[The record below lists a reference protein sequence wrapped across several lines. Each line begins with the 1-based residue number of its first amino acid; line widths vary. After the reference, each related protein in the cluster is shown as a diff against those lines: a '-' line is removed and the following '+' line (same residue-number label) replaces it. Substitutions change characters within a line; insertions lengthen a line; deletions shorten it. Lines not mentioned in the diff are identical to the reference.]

1 MKIAINCAFFQPKG
15 GGIREY
21 ILNLVQNLV
30 KIDSKNEYVAYVLSD
45 MVDYAKMYFPFG
57 LRIKKIPYT
66 SQQVIKRSLF
76 ESSFWRREE
85 RDEQFDIFHS
95 PFFHAPRLKK
105 AKVIITVHDLRFCR
119 FPSTYTFKRL
129 LFLKY
134 AVAHSVRS
142 CDKIISI
149 SSFTKDELIHF
160 YKLPENKVVT
170 VLEAINLEEFS
181 VKSLAA
187 LSDSDKKIADKLC
200 NKMFLF
206 SLGHIEPR
214 KNYIRLS
221 QAFKKLLKEVD
232 SEVYLVIAGKRA
244 QGFKQ
249 FASEIQ
255 GEKRII
261 YLDFVSRDLLLWLYS
276 HASAFV
282 FPSIYEG
289 FGFPPLEAAAL
300 GTISAVSNSSCIPEI
315 CGDSALYFNPCN
327 VEDIKN
333 ACKQI
338 LFNQEIRSELKEKSK
353 KNLQR
358 FSWKK
363 NAENTLKVYNEVYNN
378 SSNE

>member
-1 MKIAINCAFFQPKG
+1 M
-15 GGIREY
+15 
-21 ILNLVQNLV
+21 
-30 KIDSKNEYVAYVLSD
+30 
-45 MVDYAKMYFPFG
+45 
-57 LRIKKIPYT
+57 
-66 SQQVIKRSLF
+66 
-76 ESSFWRREE
+76 
-85 RDEQFDIFHS
+85 
-95 PFFHAPRLKK
+95 
-105 AKVIITVHDLRFCR
+105 
-119 FPSTYTFKRL
+119 
-129 LFLKY
+129 
-134 AVAHSVRS
+134 
-142 CDKIISI
+142 
-149 SSFTKDELIHF
+149 
-160 YKLPENKVVT
+160 
-170 VLEAINLEEFS
+170 
-181 VKSLAA
+181 
-187 LSDSDKKIADKLC
+187 
-200 NKMFLF
+200 
-206 SLGHIEPR
+206 
-214 KNYIRLS
+214 
-221 QAFKKLLKEVD
+221 
-232 SEVYLVIAGKRA
+232 IAGKRA